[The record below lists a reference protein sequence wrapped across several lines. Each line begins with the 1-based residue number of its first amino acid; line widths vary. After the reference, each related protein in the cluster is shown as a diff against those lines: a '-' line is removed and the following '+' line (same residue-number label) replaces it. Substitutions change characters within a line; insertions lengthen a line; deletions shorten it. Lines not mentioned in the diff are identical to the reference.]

1 MPAVEGT
8 MSIRLWGSCNPSR
21 PTGRFIP
28 KRAAEE
34 ADPLGPPAYSVPVS
48 RAEKPALSLYF
59 VPCFSFCPAA
69 AAVAKLPVRSCLID
83 GEAIVRD
90 ANGFAVFDLLRLQCT
105 ATT

>member
-8 MSIRLWGSCNPSR
+8 MSIRLWGPFNPSR

-48 RAEKPALSLYF
+48 RAEKPALSLLRAVLF
-59 VPCFSFCPAA
+59 ILPRRGGCRQAA
-69 AAVAKLPVRSCLID
+69 GTILPDRW
-83 GEAIVRD
+83 
-90 ANGFAVFDLLRLQCT
+90 
-105 ATT
+105 

>member
-48 RAEKPALSLYF
+48 RPEKLALSLLRAVLF
-59 VPCFSFCPAA
+59 ICPAA
-69 AAVAKLPVRSCLID
+69 AAVANLPVRSCLID